1 MSYYLLVI
9 MYQEKEKGKKKIKV
23 QNKQWWPKISLKD
36 CDSWSKSMTLTY

>member
-9 MYQEKEKGKKKIKV
+9 MYQEKEKGKKIKV

-36 CDSWSKSMTLTY
+36 CDSSSKSTTLTY